1 MKSEIKVIE
10 LKRRRSKMKKSEMKV
25 LYEVKTLKNFMR
37 IFEYH
42 DHKFKIKIRHR
53 NGTPLGFNDNC
64 CLMIMTPDGTFKDVV
79 DSRMLECGYMN
90 RYVLDEVISNLMKS
104 KVISL

>member
-1 MKSEIKVIE
+1 
-10 LKRRRSKMKKSEMKV
+10 MKKSEMKV

-42 DHKFKIKIRHR
+42 DHKFKIKIQHR
-53 NGTPLGFNDNC
+53 NGTPLGFNYNC
-64 CLMIMTPDGTFKDVV
+64 CLMIMAPDGTFKDVV

-90 RYVLDEVISNLMKS
+90 RYVLDEGDYRLKEINDKAIKAFYDYVKA
-104 KVISL
+104 VY